1 MTEHAITRRQPP
13 AFASLRNVLGI
24 DAVTC
29 LAMGLAL
36 MALARPLG
44 GLFDLPP
51 RLLFFAG
58 LVLLPCAALMYAAA
72 RSAGPNRALAW
83 SVILGNLAWI
93 VASVG
98 VAVAL
103 APASLGMAFLLA
115 QAAVVAVLAGL
126 EYRGLRGNVRSSVY
140 RP

>member
-1 MTEHAITRRQPP
+1 MTEHAITRRKLP

-24 DAVTC
+24 DAITC

-36 MALARPLG
+36 IALAGPLG
-44 GLFDLPP
+44 ELFDLPA

-58 LVLLPCAALMYAAA
+58 LILLPCATLMYAAA

-83 SVILGNLAWI
+83 TVILGNLAW
-93 VASVG
+93 VLASLG
-98 VAVAL
+98 IAVAL

-126 EYRGLRGNVRSSVY
+126 EYRGLRATIA
-140 RP
+140 